1 MAKTKR
7 RDPSPVRAGFYHSF
21 LSLAVF
27 GGVLALAGGAIH
39 FTGDAAAAGPSR
51 VVALFETNPDAPRTA
66 RARLV
71 DQSGGPT
78 VMAAADRPGKS
89 RVSDAG
95 RASSPNL
102 GVADPSGGPRA
113 PAPVQNV
120 AVAAPAPAPRPQGMT
135 INGVF
140 VPVGKS
146 YRQVEADS
154 DLSPITILDDTAQTP
169 VVVAEETAPVPTLA
183 SVTISTPSQSNA
195 RPFDNPRGQPVIA
208 LIVGGLGTSA
218 RQTHAAID
226 DLPPEV
232 TLSFVA
238 DASPRLIRR
247 AREKGHE
254 VLLEVPMEAYERGR
268 TLPHSQTLLARGT
281 ADDNRQRLDRLL
293 SGGTEFYGIINH
305 NGEKFA
311 DTDGAL
317 LPVFERLQE
326 RGLAFFRHG
335 STPSK
340 SFDAAAD
347 RQDVIYAAANENID
361 TQVEAEAIERRLQ
374 QLESIAK
381 TEGAALGTGFAY
393 PLTMDIIIA
402 WTRRLESKG
411 ILLAPASAVPSSSVR
426 PIQTTQLGVS
436 AASDGAR

>member
-1 MAKTKR
+1 MAKRTR
-7 RDPSPVRAGFYHSF
+7 RDPSPVRAGLYHSF

-27 GGVLALAGGAIH
+27 GGVLALAGAGIH
-39 FTGDAAAAGPSR
+39 LTGDAADAGPSR

-71 DQSGGPT
+71 DQSGAAI
-78 VMAAADRPGKS
+78 VMASAERPANDTRVPAGEAA
-89 RVSDAG
+89 
-95 RASSPNL
+95 PNL
-102 GVADPSGGPRA
+102 GVADPSAVQAA
-113 PAPVQNV
+113 PAPVQQ
-120 AVAAPAPAPRPQGMT
+120 AAAPAPRPQGMT

-146 YRQVEADS
+146 YRQVEEDS
-154 DLSPITILDDTAQTP
+154 DLNSITILDDTAQSPQVPDTAATP
-169 VVVAEETAPVPTLA
+169 PPTPTLA
-183 SVTISTPSQSNA
+183 SVTISTPSQNNA

-218 RQTHAAID
+218 RQTNAAID

-247 AREKGHE
+247 ARDKGHE

-268 TLPHSQTLLARGT
+268 TLPHGETLLARGT
-281 ADDNRQRLDRLL
+281 GEDNRERLDRLL
-293 SGGTEFYGIINH
+293 SGGTQFFGVINH
-305 NGEKFA
+305 HGEKFA

-317 LPVFERLQE
+317 EPVFARLQE

-340 SFDAAAD
+340 SFDAAASG
-347 RQDVIYAAANENID
+347 QDIVYAGANENID

-374 QLESIAK
+374 QLEALAK

-393 PLTMDIIIA
+393 PLTVDIINA
-402 WTRRLESKG
+402 WSRRLESKG
-411 ILLAPASAVPSSSVR
+411 ILLAPASAVPSAAR